1 MCGICGAVSIKSQ
14 TDLRS
19 NVVAMQEALL
29 HRGPDSGGDFF
40 DGELGMAMR
49 RLAIIDLE
57 TGNQPITN
65 SSGNIIVVLNG
76 EIYNYRQLTAELLE
90 KGYVFKTKSDT
101 EVIAHGF
108 EEFGLE
114 LFPKLEGM
122 FALAVYDR
130 QRKILTLARDRFGE
144 KPLYYNSRSDSLVFS
159 SEIKSLLTWNDIPRK
174 TNREALGYFLRLG
187 YVPGTLTMFEGI
199 QEVPVGSILQWS
211 EGRLKLSS
219 YYEPNYEVLSD
230 LDSDVEAI
238 SAVREAL
245 ENAVRSQIV
254 SDVPIGAFL
263 SGGIDSSAIV
273 AILQGLSSQ
282 PIKTF
287 TVKFE
292 DAKYDESVV
301 ARAVANHLG
310 TDHTEIPVHN
320 VGFKA
325 DDLWRIVDHV
335 GGPFADSS
343 AIPTY
348 AISKEVSKHVKV
360 CLTGDGGDE
369 MFAGYDV
376 FPQGRRLNQLALI
389 PSPILKGAG
398 LALGAMQRSSKL
410 SGINLIRKTRR
421 AVDAAGQPPAL
432 RFPTMLSLFSA
443 EEARR
448 LIIDPELRS
457 VTQGTLDRVSALPKS
472 SENWTPLRRH
482 MYHRLRHDLPQD
494 MLIKIDRMSMASS
507 LELRAPMLD
516 PNLAS
521 LTMSLQ
527 DRFLIRGKTRK
538 FALREAVR
546 PLLPEIVFRQ
556 PKSGFSIPL
565 HKFQND
571 EYAELSQELLRK
583 TAGPMSLLNPAAIQ
597 AIRQT
602 GLATEKDSA
611 TTSVYRSSHQL
622 WALVQLAAWAE
633 RFNVTA

>member
-1 MCGICGAVSIKSQ
+1 
-14 TDLRS
+14 
-19 NVVAMQEALL
+19 MQEALL

-348 AISKEVSKHVKV
+348 AIS
-360 CLTGDGGDE
+360 
-369 MFAGYDV
+369 
-376 FPQGRRLNQLALI
+376 
-389 PSPILKGAG
+389 
-398 LALGAMQRSSKL
+398 
-410 SGINLIRKTRR
+410 
-421 AVDAAGQPPAL
+421 
-432 RFPTMLSLFSA
+432 
-443 EEARR
+443 
-448 LIIDPELRS
+448 
-457 VTQGTLDRVSALPKS
+457 
-472 SENWTPLRRH
+472 
-482 MYHRLRHDLPQD
+482 
-494 MLIKIDRMSMASS
+494 
-507 LELRAPMLD
+507 
-516 PNLAS
+516 
-521 LTMSLQ
+521 
-527 DRFLIRGKTRK
+527 
-538 FALREAVR
+538 
-546 PLLPEIVFRQ
+546 
-556 PKSGFSIPL
+556 
-565 HKFQND
+565 
-571 EYAELSQELLRK
+571 
-583 TAGPMSLLNPAAIQ
+583 
-597 AIRQT
+597 
-602 GLATEKDSA
+602 
-611 TTSVYRSSHQL
+611 
-622 WALVQLAAWAE
+622 
-633 RFNVTA
+633 